1 MAAVILET
9 DTRALERDTARMTF
23 ALRRIEEELD
33 GMYGAVR
40 ALDAMWEGPANE
52 AFRLQFHSDYENMQN
67 ICQTVRDLI
76 RCMENAGRRYQT
88 GGVQAESAVDQIP
101 I

>member
-1 MAAVILET
+1 MAAIMLET
-9 DTRALERDTARMTF
+9 DTRALERDTAQMTF
-23 ALRRIEEELD
+23 TLRRIEEELD

-40 ALDAMWEGPANE
+40 ALDAMWSGPANE
-52 AFRLQFHSDYENMQN
+52 AFRLQFRSDYENMQG

-76 RCMENAGRRYQT
+76 RCMENAGRRYQA
-88 GGVQAESAVDQIP
+88 GGTQVESAVEQIP